1 MNTKIQERIQ
11 QESLVSSKEVQ
22 QRKET
27 GEVDN
32 ATKTEKKS
40 QAPQPHV
47 IRIDQYIPSK
57 GEKNKSFGHYQPVKD
72 ENGNNTIQFSAP
84 TEASDSASATS
95 DTPKGAEPQKDAGEI
110 AKHQT
115 DNFNLSSGKLKLMG
129 LKNRQKKLEQQIR
142 QAPDPDSKQK
152 LKQKLA
158 QVKRDVKAAER

>member
-11 QESLVSSKEVQ
+11 QEGLVSSKEVRQ
-22 QRKET
+22 AKEANQV
-27 GEVDN
+27 GN
-32 ATKTEKKS
+32 AVKAEKKS
-40 QAPQPHV
+40 QSHQSRV

-57 GEKNKSFGHYQPVKD
+57 GGQTESFGHYQRVKD
-72 ENGNNTIQFSAP
+72 ENGNNTIQFRAP
-84 TEASDSASATS
+84 TDASDSVPATFG
-95 DTPKGAEPQKDAGEI
+95 TLKGAEPQKDAGEI

-158 QVKRDVKAAER
+158 QVKRDVKAAEQ